1 MPFFCLVL
9 PKGVKMRRAIRT
21 AFLSLLCAGVLAH
34 VMAADD
40 GWVVLDED
48 AGWSNVFLNAT
59 DQPLDSLEPI
69 SVVMTGKKDAD
80 GYPIGD
86 IYYNE
91 GVRCHAFEDKFR
103 YYTTLVYGVRGIGY
117 GVSTGD
123 INPVALYTH
132 PLTNPKT
139 GEFDYGWHNYKDGR
153 ITTPIRFLDASK
165 ITFSGKCGRRK
176 IGTFKEVLKIAKDRE
191 FRRARLTI
199 DRQLWSDELLTG
211 DNVNNGTPIWMPHY
225 DSVRLGRAYY
235 YLYLS
240 EPMIQGEYFCVGANC
255 PSGHGTYYY
264 DENNP
269 VYSFS
274 FIVGVQFYAP
284 TLLQMQYR
292 PWRLSKN
299 GKYEA
304 TYWRDVPGEKN
315 HKNCLTYEE
324 FDADEGYFY
333 NPYPNECD
341 NYYSSNFSVSA
352 KRAEIITKGDSLVE
366 YRLAGIT
373 RIVEGPSQYG
383 AHAMQIYDTTYSKIA
398 NLVPKYKLHVDNG
411 NYGGGYFSEERNC
424 GEEEVAGTKCSY
436 KIAANYGYD
445 FKCWSKT
452 EENPKCISTENPLNL
467 TVRHDTTL
475 YAIFVETPLE
485 VLKDT
490 DSLTEAKYNSQ
501 YKAYPHVLGRDSLVF
516 KGGVIGPKKDGY
528 FACEYNDGT
537 NGWQRLGSV
546 KNVPADHLAN
556 LRHVALRI
564 NKTGEARCVY
574 NGVDT
579 LGTKK
584 FSKATETKF
593 RFALSYNS
601 DFSGVVYSET
611 KTVRWLHPIAFYDL
625 DKKLIS
631 DTVQLYG
638 TTVNFPTDRALINV
652 PADANGIHYDYY
664 WTDQNTTKYVSG
676 TKSIKLEKDS
686 LILRSWL
693 IESYKVEFVDLDGKV
708 LKDTVVASGGS
719 SVAPSVPN
727 HEGFRFKGWDVK
739 NATWMESYNAV
750 YNIEK
755 PITVTALY
763 DTLYTVRFVDRVGY
777 SVLKSEELVY
787 GVSPTEAP
795 DVPSHKGLAFEDW
808 DIDWTKITR
817 PLEDTS
823 HLVMVNTVYDIPQ
836 KAKLAFTVTDFDFG
850 SKAEDIKVGVPNEC
864 FEVSKE
870 IYKDGNKSK
879 KVDSVEEWENHHV
892 ELTVSVT
899 CADDSLGNIWKY
911 LPYGS
916 EREGKMFVTLN
927 GENVAV
933 SANSVLYY
941 YIFPVT
947 FADYDGTVLKQE
959 FVPLGKSATAP
970 KDPVRKGYVFDGWDA
985 DYSEIES
992 SVTVTAQYKKEAS
1005 SSSSAKSSSSSAK
1018 AKSSSSSAKAKS
1030 SSSSAKAKS
1039 SSSKAKSSSS
1049 KGKDAIVAAAQ
1060 VPQFMLT
1067 AMGREIQ
1074 VSGARVGSAYAVLDM
1089 QGRVIAKGRVN
1100 ATDFSVHMDRS
1111 ATYLM
1116 RIGNQTQTVKIK

>member
-1 MPFFCLVL
+1 
-9 PKGVKMRRAIRT
+9 MRRTIRT
-21 AFLSLLCAGVLAH
+21 AFLSLLCAGALAH
-34 VMAADD
+34 VAANDSD
-40 GWVVLDED
+40 NWLVLDED
-48 AGWSNVFLNAT
+48 AGWSNVFYNAPY
-59 DQPLDSLEPI
+59 QPLDSLEPI
-69 SVVMTGKKDAD
+69 SVVMTGEKDAD

-91 GVRCHAFEDKFR
+91 GIRCNLAVEDKFR

-117 GVSTGD
+117 GISTGGV
-123 INPVALYTH
+123 NPVALYTH
-132 PLTNPKT
+132 PLTNKKT
-139 GEFDYGWHNYKDGR
+139 GEFDYGWNSYKDGR
-153 ITTPIRFLDASK
+153 IVTPIQYLDPSK

-176 IGTFKEVLKIAKDRE
+176 IGTFKEALKIAKDKSYY
-191 FRRARLTI
+191 RARLTI
-199 DRQLWSDELLTG
+199 DRQLWSDGLLTG
-211 DNVNNGTPIWMPHY
+211 DNVNNGYPIWMPHY

-240 EPMIQGEYFCVGANC
+240 EPMVQRGYSCVGANC
-255 PSGHGTYYY
+255 PTKKGTYYY
-264 DENNP
+264 DEINP
-269 VYSFS
+269 VYSFT
-274 FIVGVQFYAP
+274 FDVGVQYYAP
-284 TLLQMQYR
+284 TQFQMQYR
-292 PWRLSKN
+292 PWKLSKN

-304 TYWRDVPGEKN
+304 SYWRNVSASGNYKS
-315 HKNCLTYEE
+315 CLTYEE
-324 FDADEGYFY
+324 YDADEGYYY
-333 NPYPNECD
+333 NPYTSCGD
-341 NYYSSNFSVSA
+341 NYYTSFSASA
-352 KRAEIITKGDSLVE
+352 KRAEIVTEGDSLVE

-373 RIVEGPSQYG
+373 RIVEGPSKNG
-383 AHAMQIYDTTYSKIA
+383 AHAMQIYDTTYSDIIK
-398 NLVPKYKLHVDNG
+398 LVPKYKVHVDNG
-411 NYGGGYFSEERNC
+411 SYGHGYHAGESGC
-424 GEEEVAGTKCSY
+424 GSEEVAGKKCSFG
-436 KIAANYGYD
+436 IGSSTGYD

-475 YAIFVETPLE
+475 YAIYEETPFE
-485 VLKDT
+485 VFMRA
-490 DSLTEAKYNSQ
+490 DSSTEVKYNNQ
-501 YKAYPHVLGRDSLVF
+501 YKAYSHVLGRDSLSFYGYVS
-516 KGGVIGPKKDGY
+516 GPNKDGY

-537 NGWQRLGSV
+537 NGWQRMGSV
-546 KNVPADHLAN
+546 QTVPASDLAS
-556 LRHVALRI
+556 ARI
-564 NKTGEARCVY
+564 VRLNISKAGEATCVG
-574 NGVDT
+574 NGGST

-601 DFSGVVYSET
+601 DFSAVVYSET

-686 LILRSWL
+686 LRVRSWL
-693 IESYKVEFVDLDGKV
+693 IEKYEVKFVDFDGTV
-708 LKDTVVASGGS
+708 LKDTVVAPGGS

-727 HEGFRFKGWDVK
+727 HEGFRFKGWNFK
-739 NATWMESYNAV
+739 NASWSDRYNEV

-755 PITVTALY
+755 PETVTALY

-1018 AKSSSSSAKAKS
+1018 PQSSSSSVKAKSSSSSAKAKS

-1067 AMGREIQ
+1067 AVGREIQ
-1074 VSGARVGSAYAVLDM
+1074 VAGARVGSAYAVLDM

>member
-1 MPFFCLVL
+1 
-9 PKGVKMRRAIRT
+9 MRRTIRT
-21 AFLSLLCAGVLAH
+21 AFLSLLCAGALAH
-34 VMAADD
+34 VAANDSD
-40 GWVVLDED
+40 NWLVLDED
-48 AGWSNVFLNAT
+48 AGWSNVFYNAPY
-59 DQPLDSLEPI
+59 QPLDSLEPI

-91 GVRCHAFEDKFR
+91 GIRCNLAVEDKFR

-117 GVSTGD
+117 GISTGGV
-123 INPVALYTH
+123 NPVALYTH
-132 PLTNPKT
+132 PLTNKKT
-139 GEFDYGWHNYKDGR
+139 GEFDYGWNSYKDGR
-153 ITTPIRFLDASK
+153 IVTPIQYLDPSK

-176 IGTFKEVLKIAKDRE
+176 IGTFKEALKIAKDKSYY
-191 FRRARLTI
+191 RARLTI
-199 DRQLWSDELLTG
+199 DRQLWSDGLLTG
-211 DNVNNGTPIWMPHY
+211 DNVNNGYPIWMPHY

-240 EPMIQGEYFCVGANC
+240 EPMVQRGYSCVGANC
-255 PSGHGTYYY
+255 PTKKGTYYY
-264 DENNP
+264 DEINP
-269 VYSFS
+269 VYSFT
-274 FIVGVQFYAP
+274 FDVGVQYYAP
-284 TLLQMQYR
+284 TQFQMQYR
-292 PWRLSKN
+292 PWKLSKN

-304 TYWRDVPGEKN
+304 SYWRNVSASGNYKS
-315 HKNCLTYEE
+315 CLTYEE
-324 FDADEGYFY
+324 YDADEGYYY
-333 NPYPNECD
+333 NPYTSCGD
-341 NYYSSNFSVSA
+341 NYYTSFSASA
-352 KRAEIITKGDSLVE
+352 KRAEIVTEGDSLVE

-373 RIVEGPSQYG
+373 RIAEGPSRNG
-383 AHAMQIYDTTYSKIA
+383 AHAMQILDTTYSDVVK
-398 NLVPKYKLHVDNG
+398 LVPKYKVNFKATEH
-411 NYGGGYFSEERNC
+411 GYTSGLANAYIC
-424 GEEEVAGTKCSY
+424 SEEVAGTKCSFTVG
-436 KIAANYGYD
+436 ASTGYD
-445 FKCWSKT
+445 FKCWSSKEDGSNCVST
-452 EENPKCISTENPLNL
+452 ANPVTI

-485 VLKDT
+485 VLKGT
-490 DSLTEAKYNSQ
+490 DSSTEAKYNSQ
-501 YKAYPHVLGRDSLVF
+501 YDAYLHVLGRDSLVF
-516 KGGVIGPKKDGY
+516 SGYPIGAQKVGY
-528 FACEYNDGT
+528 FACEYNDGS
-537 NGWQRLGSV
+537 NGWQRMGSVQTIPAADLARTANVFIRIGKAGEAACMYYSTSLGS
-546 KNVPADHLAN
+546 
-556 LRHVALRI
+556 
-564 NKTGEARCVY
+564 
-574 NGVDT
+574 
-579 LGTKK
+579 KK
-584 FSKATETKF
+584 FPKATETKF

-601 DFSGVVYSET
+601 DFSAVVYSET
-611 KTVRWLHPIAFYDL
+611 KTVRWLHPIDFYDVNKKL
-625 DKKLIS
+625 ILDTAQVYGSTVKFPTDKKLIK
-631 DTVQLYG
+631 
-638 TTVNFPTDRALINV
+638 V
-652 PADANGIHYDYY
+652 PAESEGYHYDYY
-664 WTDQNTTKYVSG
+664 WTDQYSKRYDSG
-676 TKSIKLEKDS
+676 TKSVTLDKDS
-686 LILRSWL
+686 LLVQSWL
-693 IESYKVEFVDLDGKV
+693 IEGIDVKFVDLDGKV
-708 LKDTVVASGGS
+708 LKDTVVAPGGS

-817 PLEDTS
+817 PSEDTS

-899 CADDSLGNIWKY
+899 CSDDSLGNIWKY

-1049 KGKDAIVAAAQ
+1049 KAKSSSSKGKDAIVAAAQ

-1067 AMGREIQ
+1067 AVGREIQ
-1074 VSGARVGSAYAVLDM
+1074 VAGARVGSAYAVLDM

-1100 ATDFSVHMDRS
+1100 AADFSVHMDRS

>member
-1 MPFFCLVL
+1 
-9 PKGVKMRRAIRT
+9 MRRTIRT
-21 AFLSLLCAGVLAH
+21 AFLSLLCAGALAL
-34 VMAADD
+34 VTAADSD
-40 GWVVLDED
+40 NWAVLDED
-48 AGWSNVFLNAT
+48 ASWSNVFYNAPY
-59 DQPLDSLEPI
+59 QPLDSLEPI

-91 GVRCHAFEDKFR
+91 GPRCKDLWHESYR
-103 YYTTLVYGVRGIGY
+103 YYPTMVSGVRGLGY
-117 GVSTGD
+117 GESTNLV
-123 INPVALYTH
+123 NPVWLYTH
-132 PLTNPKT
+132 PIYNKKT
-139 GEFDYGWHNYKDGR
+139 KGYDYGWINSGDGMHYVSLAGW
-153 ITTPIRFLDASK
+153 LDESK
-165 ITFSGKCGRRK
+165 TTFSEKCGRYK
-176 IGTFKEVLKIAKDRE
+176 IGTFKDVLKIAKDKSYY
-191 FRRARLTI
+191 RARLAI
-199 DRQLWSDELLTG
+199 DRQLWSTEFLTG
-211 DNVNNGTPIWMPHY
+211 DAVNDKGFPIWTAY
-225 DSVRLGRAYY
+225 FDSIRLGRAYY

-240 EPMIQGEYFCVGANC
+240 EPMKHFGYSCSGDKC
-255 PSGHGTYYY
+255 PTTEGTYYY
-264 DENNP
+264 DQNHTSYDIIYKLGIP
-269 VYSFS
+269 
-274 FIVGVQFYAP
+274 FYAP
-284 TLLQMQYR
+284 VTLQVQHRRWILN
-292 PWRLSKN
+292 PN
-299 GKYEA
+299 GKYEPSDWKNDES
-304 TYWRDVPGEKN
+304 TGCLDYEYQREWGDLSPGFLSCGRDYETN
-315 HKNCLTYEE
+315 HAVNL
-324 FDADEGYFY
+324 
-333 NPYPNECD
+333 
-341 NYYSSNFSVSA
+341 
-352 KRAEIITKGDSLVE
+352 KRVQRIAEGDSMVE

-373 RIVEGPSQYG
+373 RIAEGPSRNG
-383 AHAMQIYDTTYSKIA
+383 AHAMQILDTTYSDIIK
-398 NLVPKYKLHVDNG
+398 LVPKYKVHVDNG
-411 NYGGGYFSEERNC
+411 NYGGGYFYGERNC
-424 GEEEVAGTKCSY
+424 GGEEVAGTKCSY
-436 KIAANYGYD
+436 RVIGTTGYD
-445 FKCWSKT
+445 FKCWSSKEDGSNCVST
-452 EENPKCISTENPLNL
+452 ANPVTI

-475 YAIFVETPLE
+475 YAIYVDSPFE
-485 VLKDT
+485 VSMRA
-490 DSLTEAKYNSQ
+490 DSSTEVRYNNQ
-501 YKAYPHVLGRDSLVF
+501 YKVYSHVLGRDSLYFYGYVS
-516 KGGVIGPKKDGY
+516 GPKKDGY

-537 NGWQRLGSV
+537 NGWQRFGSV
-546 KNVPADHLAN
+546 KKVPADDLVDI
-556 LRHVALRI
+556 RHVALRI

-601 DFSGVVYSET
+601 DFSAVVYSET

-686 LILRSWL
+686 LRVRSWL
-693 IESYKVEFVDLDGKV
+693 IEKYEVKFVDFDGTV
-708 LKDTVVASGGS
+708 LKDTVVAPGGS

-727 HEGFRFKGWDVK
+727 HEGFRFKGWNFK
-739 NATWMESYNAV
+739 NASWSDRYNEV

-755 PITVTALY
+755 PETVTALY

-817 PLEDTS
+817 PSEDTS

-1039 SSSKAKSSSS
+1039 SSSSAKAKSSSSKAKSSSS

-1060 VPQFMLT
+1060 VPQFSL
-1067 AMGREIQ
+1067 AAVGREIQ
-1074 VSGARVGSAYAVLDM
+1074 VVGARVGSAYAVLDM

-1100 ATDFSVHMDRS
+1100 ATDFSVRMDRS

-1116 RIGNQTQTVKIK
+1116 RIGNQTQAVKIK

>member
-1 MPFFCLVL
+1 
-9 PKGVKMRRAIRT
+9 MRRTIRT
-21 AFLSLLCAGVLAH
+21 AFLSLLCAGALAH
-34 VMAADD
+34 VMAVENWD
-40 GWVVLDED
+40 VLNED
-48 AGWSNVFLNAT
+48 AGWRNVFNSAPY
-59 DQPLDSLEPI
+59 QPLDSLEPI
-69 SVVMTGKKDAD
+69 SVVMTGKKDAE

-91 GVRCHAFEDKFR
+91 GIRCNLAVEDKYR
-103 YYTTLVYGVRGIGY
+103 YYTTLVYGVRGVGY
-117 GVSTGD
+117 EGSSGNT
-123 INPVALYTH
+123 NPVALYTH

-139 GEFDYGWHNYKDGR
+139 GEFDYGWYNYKDGR
-153 ITTPIRFLDASK
+153 IATPIQFLDPSK
-165 ITFSGKCGRRK
+165 ITFSGECGRKK
-176 IGTFKEVLKIAKDRE
+176 IGTFKEVLKIAKDKGYY
-191 FRRARLTI
+191 RARLTI
-199 DRQLWSDELLTG
+199 DRQLWSDTLLTG
-211 DNVNNGTPIWMPHY
+211 EDVNNGYPIWMPHY

-240 EPMIQGEYFCVGANC
+240 EPMVQRGYSCVGANC
-255 PSGHGTYYY
+255 PTTNGTYYY
-264 DENNP
+264 DENNSA
-269 VYSFS
+269 YSFK
-274 FIVGVQFYAP
+274 FDVGVQFYA
-284 TLLQMQYR
+284 LARFQMRFR

-304 TYWRDVPGEKN
+304 TYWRDVPGDKNEKL
-315 HKNCLTYEE
+315 CLTYEE
-324 FDADEGYFY
+324 FHADQGYLY
-333 NPYPNECD
+333 NPYHNDCD
-341 NYYSSNFSVSA
+341 DGYYTSFSASA
-352 KRAEIITKGDSLVE
+352 KRAEIVAEGDSLVE
-366 YRLAGIT
+366 YRMVGIT
-373 RIVEGPSQYG
+373 RIADGPSKNG
-383 AHAMQIYDTTYSKIA
+383 AHAMQIFDTTYSDIIK
-398 NLVPKYKLHVDNG
+398 LVPKYKLHVDNG
-411 NYGGGYFSEERNC
+411 NYGGGYFSGERNC

-445 FKCWSKT
+445 FKCWSVS
-452 EENPKCISTENPLNL
+452 EDNPKCISTENPLNL

-475 YAIFVETPLE
+475 YAIYVETPLE
-485 VLKDT
+485 VLKGA
-490 DSLTEAKYNSQ
+490 DSSTEAKYNSQ
-501 YKAYPHVLGRDSLVF
+501 YDAYLHVLGRDSLVF
-516 KGGVIGPKKDGY
+516 SGYPIGAQKVGY
-528 FACEYNDGT
+528 FACEYNDGS
-537 NGWQRLGSV
+537 NGWQRMGSVQTIPAADLARTANVFIRIGKAGEAACMYYSTSLGS
-546 KNVPADHLAN
+546 
-556 LRHVALRI
+556 
-564 NKTGEARCVY
+564 
-574 NGVDT
+574 
-579 LGTKK
+579 KK
-584 FSKATETKF
+584 FPKATETKF

-686 LILRSWL
+686 LRVRSWL
-693 IESYKVEFVDLDGKV
+693 IEKYEVKFVDLDGKV
-708 LKDTVVASGGS
+708 LKDTVVAPGGS

-739 NATWMESYNAV
+739 NATWMESYNEV

-817 PLEDTS
+817 PSEDTS

-1049 KGKDAIVAAAQ
+1049 KGKSSSSKGKDAIVAAAQ

-1067 AMGREIQ
+1067 AVGREIQ
-1074 VSGARVGSAYAVLDM
+1074 VAGARVGSAYAVLDM